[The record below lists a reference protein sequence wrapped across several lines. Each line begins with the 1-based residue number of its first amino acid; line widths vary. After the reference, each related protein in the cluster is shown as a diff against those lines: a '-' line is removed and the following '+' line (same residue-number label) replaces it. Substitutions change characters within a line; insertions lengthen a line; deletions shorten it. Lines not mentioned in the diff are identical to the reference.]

1 MEFALYRKGIRWTY
15 LLLSFSRYYSIV
27 CLSLDVAFNI
37 ATDVTPEF
45 CNRVRYVLPL
55 LASTIQFATVP
66 LLLLRTYAIWGM
78 NKALLPLLLIFW
90 IMPMAIGIYACTTYS
105 GVTNSSLIPLDI
117 FGGCSNQ
124 PHDGLLAA
132 APYIANLIVDSCI
145 LFLTLGR
152 LIYLKGSSHTSLVRR
167 LLIRD
172 GILYYIVVVIIN
184 IINLI
189 FFLAPNIPMS
199 VPRTSFAAPATIAA
213 TIMVGRLFF
222 NLQNSFLSMNGEVM
236 NSEGS
241 KGSSSN
247 NRHRGVLNVENSRA
261 IYPLQPV
268 QVGYSVDM
276 AKHTDVVER
285 AAANRDASSDSDL
298 KRPNGLGLS
307 LA

>member
-1 MEFALYRKGIRWTY
+1 
-15 LLLSFSRYYSIV
+15 
-27 CLSLDVAFNI
+27 
-37 ATDVTPEF
+37 
-45 CNRVRYVLPL
+45 
-55 LASTIQFATVP
+55 
-66 LLLLRTYAIWGM
+66 
-78 NKALLPLLLIFW
+78 
-90 IMPMAIGIYACTTYS
+90 
-105 GVTNSSLIPLDI
+105 
-117 FGGCSNQ
+117 
-124 PHDGLLAA
+124 
-132 APYIANLIVDSCI
+132 
-145 LFLTLGR
+145 
-152 LIYLKGSSHTSLVRR
+152 
-167 LLIRD
+167 
-172 GILYYIVVVIIN
+172 
-184 IINLI
+184 
-189 FFLAPNIPMS
+189 MS

-298 KRPNGLGLS
+298 KRPNSLGL